1 MFSNYDYKKVWILI
15 FAAVFALTM
24 LTGNTFADPGRVVL
38 PQQNGP
44 EENETFFF
52 ADDLVEIKLEMK
64 DDKIKD
70 NNGKALGK
78 EKQEEEIPDEA
89 VEEELPELPEEEE
102 LPEEDLPDNPGQG
115 QGSGGNGQGQDEPE
129 DDPEEEPELSSDSSL
144 SMIFIGDKALPGFSP
159 EKTEYTYL
167 LPKDT
172 VVLPEIT
179 AVPNDENASVKF
191 GNIVELPGT
200 LVIQVAAQDGSETH
214 YKLNLS
220 VKGLPEGE
228 TIILQDELI
237 PLGTLQIFGIWLPP
251 VEDNFVLEKKST
263 KIRFWV
269 SEQLLYPE
277 IWIFEV
283 DEGYEDIMSQS
294 LVIKIGT
301 SELKSSTGNGKH
313 SKSVAENG
321 EGGYYKYNLKGKN
334 FPQLEMDKQYA
345 LAIMN
350 EGCVVTFGIDQPA
363 ILHFTMGEV
372 TNTVIK
378 ERNKTYN
385 ESTRRSNVGSKQ
397 D

>member
-1 MFSNYDYKKVWILI
+1 
-15 FAAVFALTM
+15 
-24 LTGNTFADPGRVVL
+24 
-38 PQQNGP
+38 
-44 EENETFFF
+44 
-52 ADDLVEIKLEMK
+52 
-64 DDKIKD
+64 
-70 NNGKALGK
+70 
-78 EKQEEEIPDEA
+78 
-89 VEEELPELPEEEE
+89 
-102 LPEEDLPDNPGQG
+102 
-115 QGSGGNGQGQDEPE
+115 
-129 DDPEEEPELSSDSSL
+129 
-144 SMIFIGDKALPGFSP
+144 MIFIGDEALPGFSS

-172 VVLPEIT
+172 MVLPEIT